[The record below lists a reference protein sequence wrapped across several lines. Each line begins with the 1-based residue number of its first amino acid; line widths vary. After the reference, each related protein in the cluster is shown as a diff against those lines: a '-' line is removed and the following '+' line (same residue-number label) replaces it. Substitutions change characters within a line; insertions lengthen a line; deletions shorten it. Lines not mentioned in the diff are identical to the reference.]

1 MTQTSN
7 ELSLTH
13 VRKSYPAPEGE
24 LSILVDVN
32 LSLARGES
40 LAITGPSGSGK
51 STLVYMI
58 GTLDT
63 PTSGAV
69 RILGTDPF
77 TLKSAELARF
87 RNANIGFVFQEH
99 YLLPQCSVIE
109 NVLIPTLAGS
119 RAAAAGDRARRLL
132 DRVGLAER
140 IRHRP
145 SELSGGERQR
155 VAICRALINRPPL
168 LLADEPTGN
177 LDRHTADSIGSLLL
191 ELARE
196 QNALLIVVTHSA
208 ELACAGS
215 AAPRQNSSMGNL
227 SKNEIELAA
236 TFRLAL
242 RAGEA
247 VGGLSPRYQR

>member
-1 MTQTSN
+1 MSQSSPD
-7 ELSLTH
+7 LQVTH
-13 VRKSYPAPEGE
+13 VSKSYAAASVN
-24 LSILVDVN
+24 LSILADVN

-40 LAITGPSGSGK
+40 LAITGPSGAGK
-51 STLVYMI
+51 STLLYLI

-63 PTSGAV
+63 PTAGAV
-69 RILGTDPF
+69 QILGQDPF
-77 TLKSAELARF
+77 VLKSADLARF

-119 RAAAAGDRARRLL
+119 GADDVEDRARMLL

-145 SELSGGERQR
+145 AELSGGERQR

-191 ELARE
+191 ELSSE
-196 QNALLIVVTHSA
+196 QNAMLIVVTHSA
-208 ELACAGS
+208 ELAARL
-215 AAPRQNSSMGNL
+215 PRRV
-227 SKNEIELAA
+227 ELVDGK
-236 TFRLAL
+236 LV
-242 RAGEA
+242 EN
-247 VGGLSPRYQR
+247 

>member
-1 MTQTSN
+1 MSHDLQV
-7 ELSLTH
+7 TH
-13 VRKSYPAPEGE
+13 VSKSYAAASGN
-24 LSILVDVN
+24 LSILADVN

-40 LAITGPSGSGK
+40 LAITGPSGAGK
-51 STLVYMI
+51 STLLYLI

-63 PTSGAV
+63 PTAGTV
-69 RILGTDPF
+69 QILGQNPF
-77 TLKSAELARF
+77 ILKSADLARF

-109 NVLIPTLAGS
+109 NVLIPTLAGNG
-119 RAAAAGDRARRLL
+119 ADGAEDRARMLL

-145 SELSGGERQR
+145 AELSGGERQR

-191 ELARE
+191 ELGRE
-196 QNALLIVVTHSA
+196 QNAMLVVVTHSA
-208 ELACAGS
+208 ELAARL
-215 AAPRQNSSMGNL
+215 PRRV
-227 SKNEIELAA
+227 ELVDGK
-236 TFRLAL
+236 LV
-242 RAGEA
+242 EK
-247 VGGLSPRYQR
+247 

>member
-1 MTQTSN
+1 MSQSSPD
-7 ELSLTH
+7 LQVTH
-13 VRKSYPAPEGE
+13 VSKSYAAASGS
-24 LSILVDVN
+24 LSILADVN

-40 LAITGPSGSGK
+40 LAITGPSGAGK
-51 STLVYMI
+51 STLLYLI

-63 PTSGAV
+63 PTAGAV
-69 RILGTDPF
+69 QILGQDPF
-77 TLKSAELARF
+77 VLKSADLARF

-119 RAAAAGDRARRLL
+119 GADDVEDRARMLL

-145 SELSGGERQR
+145 AELSGGERQR

-191 ELARE
+191 ELSSE
-196 QNALLIVVTHSA
+196 QNAMLIVVTHSA
-208 ELACAGS
+208 ELAARL
-215 AAPRQNSSMGNL
+215 PRRV
-227 SKNEIELAA
+227 ELVDGK
-236 TFRLAL
+236 LV
-242 RAGEA
+242 EN
-247 VGGLSPRYQR
+247 